1 MDLDD
6 DELKATRK
14 LHNCFKEETK
24 FEDLEIIINTLYS
37 NCKNEKELTKM
48 QLEVS
53 KISFKEVSKR
63 KKELKDGVYK

>member
-1 MDLDD
+1 MDLDGE
-6 DELKATRK
+6 ELKATRK
-14 LHNCFKEETK
+14 LHNCFKEK
-24 FEDLEIIINTLYS
+24 DILEDLEILYSTIYS